1 MMPLVSSPL
10 SAIRAFTRGLMVS
23 ANNVANSRTSD
34 FRPSDTVYL
43 SQESGGVRAEV
54 TQPPDAPPG
63 PGNGV
68 DLVEETVNQISDHQ
82 AIKAN
87 MAVIRASDKTLGV
100 LLDTVG

>member
-1 MMPLVSSPL
+1 MLPLVASPL

-23 ANNVANSRTSD
+23 ANNVANSQTSD

-43 SQESGGVRAEV
+43 SQEGGGVRAEI
-54 TQPPDAPPG
+54 TQRSETTDG
-63 PGNGV
+63 PHNGV
-68 DLVEETVNQISDHQ
+68 DLVEETVKQISDHQ

-87 MAVIRASDKTLGV
+87 MAVLRASDKPLGV